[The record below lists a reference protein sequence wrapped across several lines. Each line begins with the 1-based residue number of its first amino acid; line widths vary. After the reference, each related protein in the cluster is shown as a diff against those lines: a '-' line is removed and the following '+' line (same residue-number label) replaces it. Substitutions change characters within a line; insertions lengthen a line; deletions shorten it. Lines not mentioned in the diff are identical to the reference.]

1 MRRRLIIAIPLLTLV
16 AVLAWVFRP
25 KHEWRESAYVIEG
38 SATVYNN
45 VAQVRQA
52 VATVHYGEKVEVLG
66 RRNENTRVR
75 TAAGATG
82 WMDGRMLMEPT
93 LWKRSAQLLT
103 STRNVPVQARGRTK
117 VSTILRV
124 EPGRTATRLYKFGR
138 GVPVEVAGRAVADWV
153 QFTEEKGSGG
163 EPQETKKE
171 EWFLVRGVAGRAP
184 GDASAGRDSQA
195 LAETGDPSVP
205 IAGWVVARFIEL
217 NPPGPV
223 REGMASTNMRA
234 LAWFELN
241 RAPDPS
247 GTKPQ
252 YLVAG
257 ARGPEGRPCDFSTLR
272 FYTWNAKRSRYETA
286 FIENKLCGALPILLD
301 KGPNGEPQFRFHVK
315 DGDKQ
320 ERVYRLLQ
328 TVVRRVRENE
338 PAAGP
343 RSQDGAKR
351 GAH

>member
-1 MRRRLIIAIPLLTLV
+1 MKRRLIIAIPLLTLV
-16 AVLAWVFRP
+16 ALLAWVFRP
-25 KHEWRESAYVIEG
+25 KHEWRESAYVSEG
-38 SATVYNN
+38 TVTVYNT

-82 WMDGRMLMEPT
+82 WVDGRMLMETT
-93 LWKRSAQLLT
+93 LWKRSTMLLT

-124 EPGRTATRLYKFGR
+124 EPGRTGARLYKFAR

-153 QFTEEKGSGG
+153 QLTDEKGSGG

-184 GDASAGRDSQA
+184 GDAATRRDSQA
-195 LAETGDPSVP
+195 IAEPGDPSVP

-217 NPPGPV
+217 NPPGPA
-223 REGMASTNMRA
+223 REGMAAANMRA

-241 RAPDPS
+241 RSTDPS
-247 GTKPQ
+247 GNKPQ

-272 FYTWNAKRSRYETA
+272 FYTWNARSSRYETA

-315 DGDKQ
+315 DGDKP
-320 ERVYRLLQ
+320 ERVYRLLK

-338 PAAGP
+338 PAAVP
-343 RSQDGAKR
+343 RNHDGAKR
-351 GAH
+351 DAH

>member
-1 MRRRLIIAIPLLTLV
+1 VNRRLIIAIPLLTLV
-16 AVLAWVFRP
+16 ALLAWIFRP
-25 KHEWRESAYVIEG
+25 KHESGESAYVSER
-38 SATVYNN
+38 SATVYSS

-66 RRNENTRVR
+66 RRNENARVR

-82 WMDGRMLMEPT
+82 WMDGRMLMEPA
-93 LWKRSAQLLT
+93 LWQRSAHLLT
-103 STRNVPVQARGRTK
+103 SLRNVPVQARGRTK
-117 VSTILRV
+117 VSTTVRV
-124 EPGRTATRLYKFGR
+124 EPGRTAARLYKFAR

-153 QFTEEKGSGG
+153 QVADEKESGG
-163 EPQETKKE
+163 APQETKKE
-171 EWFLVRGVAGRAP
+171 EWFLVRGVTGRAP
-184 GDASAGRDSQA
+184 GDAAVRGDSQA
-195 LAETGDPSVP
+195 VAELSDPSVP

-217 NPPGPV
+217 NLPRPV
-223 REGMASTNMRA
+223 REGMASANMRV

-241 RAPDPS
+241 RATDPS
-247 GTKPQ
+247 GDKPQ
-252 YLVAG
+252 YLAAG
-257 ARGPEGRPCDFSTLR
+257 AHGPEGQPCDFTTLR
-272 FYTWNAKRSRYETA
+272 VYTWDAKRSRYETS

-301 KGPNGEPQFRFHVK
+301 KGPNGEPQFCFHVK

-343 RSQDGAKR
+343 RSRDGAKR
-351 GAH
+351 GTR